1 MKQIS
6 VLLCDSDEAYLQ
18 SVSRFLAQAGFAVTM
33 YSDTGKFSEDRGRYD
48 TALLSPEFLAEK
60 DTGCLAD
67 RVICLLDEREGGPA
81 GYDSLYKFQNMDAF
95 LARIQGRPKTDAGM
109 PGLHFVCSP
118 IHHEL
123 RLPFALAL
131 ARIYAETGRT
141 LFIDLSEASIL
152 TELMQLSM
160 DEENLPYEKGGPDLI
175 DLIYSLES
183 REVFDRE
190 SQESG
195 LPEEFVLLYD
205 GFYYLPP
212 AADARALSDVT
223 KAQWDHLMKTVL
235 ASAFTS
241 VVILS
246 DRLPV
251 HLAEWC
257 GENSEI
263 ILLSKRGDF
272 YRKSE
277 QKYED
282 YFEERLPDVKRR
294 EVDLPMSAAGL
305 SDGSWYLPSLLE
317 GNLGNFVRECVGAAG
332 N

>member
-1 MKQIS
+1 MKQKS
-6 VLLCDSDEAYLQ
+6 LLLCDNDAYYLR
-18 SVSRFLAQAGFAVTM
+18 SASRYFAQEGYVVTV
-33 YSDTGKFSEDRGRYD
+33 YSDVADFAADHRRYD
-48 TALLSPEFLAEK
+48 AALLSPEFMAA
-60 DTGCLAD
+60 AD
-67 RVICLLDEREGGPA
+67 ENRREGRIICLLDERDNSPEGCE
-81 GYDSLYKFQNMDAF
+81 SLYKFQNMDVF
-95 LARIQGRPKTDAGM
+95 LARLQGRETVAGDM
-109 PGLHFVCSP
+109 PDLHFVCSP

-131 ARIYAETGRT
+131 ARIYAESGRT

-152 TELMQLSM
+152 TELMHQSM
-160 DEENLPYEKGGPDLI
+160 DEENMPYEAGGPDLI

-183 REVFDRE
+183 REVFD
-190 SQESG
+190 QNNVNAG

-223 KAQWDHLMKTVL
+223 KDQWDHLMRTVL

-246 DRLPV
+246 DRLPI

-282 YFEERLPDVKRR
+282 FFAERLPDVRRR

-317 GNLGNFVRECVGAAG
+317 GNLGNFVRECVGTAG